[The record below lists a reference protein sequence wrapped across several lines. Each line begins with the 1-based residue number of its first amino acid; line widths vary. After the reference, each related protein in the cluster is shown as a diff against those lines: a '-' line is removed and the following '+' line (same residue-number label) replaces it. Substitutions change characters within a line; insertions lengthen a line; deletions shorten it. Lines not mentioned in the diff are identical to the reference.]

1 MKIGIISS
9 YAFIKNYNNYGALLQ
24 YFALQTYLKKMGHE
38 PYWIRTIIKRN
49 TPLNLLR
56 KLYHLKSLRLF
67 VNWVRVHCG
76 FMAFVQKY
84 LNVTDSEYLGF
95 NEIQRNPPLA
105 DVYVTG
111 SDQVW
116 GSEKLKENY
125 LLFAPKNCKKI
136 AYAASFGKDSIS
148 DDMAHTIKPWLEDF
162 YAISVRESSGVDIC
176 KRMGISAEH
185 LIDPTFLIG
194 ALDYPS
200 SLERRFDKPYIY
212 CYFLNAKSRES
223 VRYEELKAFAK
234 KNGLDLRICAVQG
247 TEKLFEKKY
256 LVFPTPEEWLTDYR
270 HAEYVVTNTFHGT
283 VFAMINHKSFAS
295 ILQKG
300 ATSKQNSRLTYLLD
314 IFSMQ
319 NHLYKNTDDVSIV
332 LNQTINWSNFEA
344 IKKKYILKSN
354 DYFNKYALEEFP

>member
-9 YAFIKNYNNYGALLQ
+9 YAFIKNNNNYGALLQ
-24 YFALQTYLKKMGHE
+24 YFALQTYLQKMGHE
-38 PYWIRTIIKRN
+38 AYWIRTIVSRN
-49 TPLNLLR
+49 TPLNLLK
-56 KLYHLKSLRLF
+56 KLYHFKSLRLF
-67 VNWVRVHCG
+67 FNWICVHRGFIEFVRKH
-76 FMAFVQKY
+76 
-84 LNVTDSEYLGF
+84 LRVTDAEYSSF
-95 NEIQRNPPLA
+95 NEIQQNPPFA

-125 LLFAPKNCKKI
+125 LLFAPQGCKKI
-136 AYAASFGKDSIS
+136 AYAASFGRDSIS
-148 DDMAHTIKPWLEDF
+148 DGMAQTIKPWLDDF

-176 KRMGISAEH
+176 KKMGAAAEH
-185 LIDPTFLIG
+185 LIDPTFLID

-200 SLERRFDKPYIY
+200 SPKRRFSKPYIY
-212 CYFLNAKSRES
+212 CYFLNAGSRDA
-223 VRYEELKAFAK
+223 VRYEELKAFAQRMD
-234 KNGLDLRICAVQG
+234 LDLRICAVQG

-270 HAEYVVTNTFHGT
+270 HAEYIVTNTFHGT

-319 NHLYKNTDDVSIV
+319 NHLYKDTDDVSFV

-354 DYFNKYALEEFP
+354 DYFNKYTLEEIP